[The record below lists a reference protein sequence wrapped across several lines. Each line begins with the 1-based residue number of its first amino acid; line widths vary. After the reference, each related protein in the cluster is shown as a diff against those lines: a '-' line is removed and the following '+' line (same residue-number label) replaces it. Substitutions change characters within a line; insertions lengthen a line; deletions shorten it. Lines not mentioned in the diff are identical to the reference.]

1 VETDVGVRTRFTLKL
16 PLTVA
21 IADAL
26 MVRVGGEVLAFPLS
40 AVSEM
45 RPPEP
50 SELTRAGNREMVR
63 IGGQA
68 MELFRLDR
76 VLDLAGGDASRQPV
90 VVLRGGGEPFA
101 VAVDDLLG
109 KEEVVMK
116 GLGRLLEGV
125 GPFSG
130 ATISGEGRVILLLDP
145 ARLREVGRRAVA
157 RPAAPRAPRAE
168 EIERRVMLVDDSISV
183 RKVVGQMLEKAGFK
197 VFAAVDGQDAL
208 QQLTDLTVHVVVT
221 DLEMPRINGYQLIE
235 DMRRRP
241 GTREVPIVVLTTRAA
256 AKHVNLARRLGVRHY
271 VTKPVDEQS
280 FVRLV
285 ESLAVGQ
292 EAPGAVEV
300 SGAA

>member
-1 VETDVGVRTRFTLKL
+1 
-16 PLTVA
+16 
-21 IADAL
+21 
-26 MVRVGGEVLAFPLS
+26 
-40 AVSEM
+40 
-45 RPPEP
+45 
-50 SELTRAGNREMVR
+50 
-63 IGGQA
+63 
-68 MELFRLDR
+68 
-76 VLDLAGGDASRQPV
+76 
-90 VVLRGGGEPFA
+90 
-101 VAVDDLLG
+101 VDDLLG
-109 KEEVVMK
+109 KEEIVVK

-145 ARLREVGRRAVA
+145 ARLREAGRRAVA
-157 RPAAPRAPRAE
+157 RPAAPAAPRAE

-183 RKVVGQMLEKAGFK
+183 RKVVGQMLEKAGLK

-235 DMRRRP
+235 DLRRRP

-271 VTKPVDEQS
+271 VTKPVDEHS

-292 EAPGAVEV
+292 EAAGAVEV